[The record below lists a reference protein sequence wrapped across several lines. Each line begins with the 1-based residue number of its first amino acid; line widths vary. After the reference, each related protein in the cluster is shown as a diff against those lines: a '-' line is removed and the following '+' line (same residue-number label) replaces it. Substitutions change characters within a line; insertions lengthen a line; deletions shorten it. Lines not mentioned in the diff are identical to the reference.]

1 MNHIIWGI
9 SDFFSLLWRIFI
21 ILCKTYL
28 SIGFIVVLIFLL
40 FMVLSYILVHDE
52 FIESTTELMKEF
64 NLDNSILSFVVFF
77 LILSVFILFTYPI
90 VITGIF
96 KSDDWYGELI
106 MSIRDKLNKVSNK
119 IDLFPELSFRDK
131 FINRLI
137 VFGINIFNW
146 TKSILLKLYRI

>member
-1 MNHIIWGI
+1 MNHIVWGI
-9 SDFFSLLWRIFI
+9 SDFFSLLCLIFI

-28 SIGFIVVLIFLL
+28 SIRFIVVLLLQIFM
-40 FMVLSYILVHDE
+40 FLSYILVHDE
-52 FIESTTELMKEF
+52 FIESTTEIMKEF
-64 NLDNSILSFVVFF
+64 NLDNSALSFIVFF
-77 LILSVFILFTYPI
+77 LILSVFILFAYPI

-96 KSDDWYGELI
+96 KSDDWYRGII

-119 IDLFPELSFRDK
+119 IDLFPELSFHDK

>member
-1 MNHIIWGI
+1 MNHIVWGI
-9 SDFFSLLWRIFI
+9 SDFFSLLCRIFI

-28 SIGFIVVLIFLL
+28 SIGFIVVLLFLL
-40 FMVLSYILVHDE
+40 FMFLSYILVHDE
-52 FIESTTELMKEF
+52 FIESTTEIMKEF
-64 NLDNSILSFVVFF
+64 NLDNSGLSFIVFF
-77 LILSVFILFTYPI
+77 LILSVFILFVYPI

-96 KSDDWYGELI
+96 KSDDWYRGII

-119 IDLFPELSFRDK
+119 IDLFSELSFHDK

>member
-1 MNHIIWGI
+1 MNHIIWVI

-28 SIGFIVVLIFLL
+28 SIGFIVVLLFLL

-77 LILSVFILFTYPI
+77 LILSIFILFTYPI

-96 KSDDWYGELI
+96 KSDD
-106 MSIRDKLNKVSNK
+106 
-119 IDLFPELSFRDK
+119 
-131 FINRLI
+131 
-137 VFGINIFNW
+137 
-146 TKSILLKLYRI
+146 

>member
-9 SDFFSLLWRIFI
+9 SDFFSLLWQIFI

-28 SIGFIVVLIFLL
+28 SIGFIVVLLFLL

-77 LILSVFILFTYPI
+77 TVTF
-90 VITGIF
+90 
-96 KSDDWYGELI
+96 
-106 MSIRDKLNKVSNK
+106 
-119 IDLFPELSFRDK
+119 LFPL
-131 FINRLI
+131 
-137 VFGINIFNW
+137 
-146 TKSILLKLYRI
+146 